1 MSDAILVINS
11 GSSSIKFA
19 LFPYSGPAGESG
31 VAASP
36 VLHGQIE
43 GIGAQPHMK
52 AKDALGVVLH
62 DANLQIGAKDS
73 DKQHR
78 ETLGFL
84 LSWLKDHGAS
94 WHVAAVGHR
103 VVHGGERFA
112 EPILLNP
119 QQVEALEC
127 LIPLAPLHQP
137 HNLGAIKAFA
147 ELAPD
152 TPQVACFDTAFHRTK
167 RIEARS
173 YPLPRALTESGVRRY
188 GFHGLSYEYIARA
201 LPRFLGDKAH
211 GRVIVAHLG
220 NGSSMCAMHDRRC
233 VETTMG
239 FTALEGL
246 MMGTRPGT
254 LDPGVLLH
262 LMQFGGMDLPRLTRL
277 LYKESGLLGVSGV
290 CQDMRT
296 LLESKAPEAKEA
308 VDLFC
313 YRITKEIGALAAALG
328 GADALV
334 FTGGIGEH
342 AAPIREKVCRD
353 AAWLGLELDE
363 SANAALSGAGP
374 ISREGA
380 RMAAWVIPTNEEW
393 IIADHT
399 AALLSA

>member
-1 MSDAILVINS
+1 MSEAVLVINS

-19 LFPYSGPAGESG
+19 LFPLSGTAGAGG
-31 VAASP
+31 VARSP

-43 GIGAQPHMK
+43 GIGAAPHMK
-52 AKDALGVVLH
+52 ARDAQGTVLS
-62 DANLQIGAKDS
+62 DAPLALATTDP

-78 ETLGFL
+78 ETLAFL
-84 LSWLKDHGAS
+84 LSWLEERGTS
-94 WHVAAVGHR
+94 WRIAAVGHR
-103 VVHGGERFA
+103 VVHGGENFA
-112 EPILLNP
+112 EPVRLDR
-119 QQVEALEC
+119 QQVDALVR

-137 HNLGAIKAFA
+137 HNLGAIDAFS
-147 ELAPD
+147 ELAPE

-167 RIEARS
+167 RAEARN
-173 YPLPRALTESGVRRY
+173 YPLPRAVTESGVRRY

-201 LPRFLGDKAH
+201 LPEFLGEKAE

-220 NGSSMCAMHDRRC
+220 NGSSMCAMRERRC

-262 LMQFGGMDLPRLTRL
+262 LMQFGGMDLTRLTRL
-277 LYKESGLLGVSGV
+277 LYKESGLLGVSGIS
-290 CQDMRT
+290 QDMRT
-296 LLESKAPEAKEA
+296 LLLSTAPEAKEA

-313 YRITKEIGALAAALG
+313 YRITKEVGALAAALG
-328 GADALV
+328 GVDALI

-342 AAPIREKVCRD
+342 AAQIREKVCLD
-353 AAWLGLELDE
+353 AAWLGLELDAG
-363 SANAALSGAGP
+363 ANAGLSGAGR
-374 ISREGA
+374 ISREA
-380 RMAAWVIPTNEEW
+380 SRIEAWVIPTNEEW

-399 AALLSA
+399 AALLTC